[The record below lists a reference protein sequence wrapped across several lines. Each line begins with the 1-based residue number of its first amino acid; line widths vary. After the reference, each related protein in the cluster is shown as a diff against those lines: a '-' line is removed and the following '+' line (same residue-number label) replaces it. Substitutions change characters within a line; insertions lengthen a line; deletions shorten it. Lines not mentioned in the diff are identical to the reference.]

1 MVLPWG
7 RLAVDIV
14 LKATLRP
21 PCVSTTKNNPDR
33 QGCFLLISANN
44 FAEYFQLLIASG
56 LGSFCAVKIALLT
69 NVDIKRYNMDSILSN
84 SLSGQI
90 AGAVGDN
97 THGHSIQSDLDF
109 EEAYPD
115 NGIQDDRLQTK
126 KDTADQGQP
135 VRPAGL
141 ARLNSQQGT

>member
-1 MVLPWG
+1 MIAFNQFPVF
-7 RLAVDIV
+7 A
-14 LKATLRP
+14 
-21 PCVSTTKNNPDR
+21 
-33 QGCFLLISANN
+33 FLFSQQDHL
-44 FAEYFQLLIASG
+44 YR
-56 LGSFCAVKIALLT
+56 CTHDV
-69 NVDIKRYNMDSILSN
+69 LSN

-97 THGHSIQSDLDF
+97 TYGHSIQSDLDF

-115 NGIQDDRLQTK
+115 YGIQDNRLQTK
-126 KDTADQGQP
+126 KDTADQGQS